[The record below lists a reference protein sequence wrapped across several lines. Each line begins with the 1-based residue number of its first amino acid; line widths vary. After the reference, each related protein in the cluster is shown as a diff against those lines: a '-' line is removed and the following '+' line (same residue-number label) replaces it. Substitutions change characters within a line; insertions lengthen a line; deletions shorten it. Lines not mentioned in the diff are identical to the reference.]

1 VGQISILNE
10 QLRHAQ
16 QELESAKARYFGLY
30 ELAPVGY
37 CTLTTEGILIES
49 NQVAA
54 SLLDRDRAALLNLP
68 FSELILEDDQEAF
81 RLAHRNL
88 LSMRTLQSCELQMLK
103 ADGRSFWVHLAMT
116 VIAAPDGESSCRVAL
131 SDITDRKQLEKVQVF
146 LAQTSSGVPGEP
158 FFYSLARFL
167 AENLAME
174 FVCIDRLEGEGLVAR
189 TEAVWS
195 DGRLDDNVSYA
206 LKDTP
211 CGEVVGKQICCFPSA
226 VCQLFP
232 HDQVL
237 QEMRAESYAGTTL
250 FDHTGKPNGLIAVI
264 SRRPL
269 ANRPLVEAT
278 LRMVAVRAA
287 GELERL
293 QAEEAIRE
301 SEEKFRT
308 LVENLSSGVVAHRP
322 DSSIL
327 FSNAAASDILGLS
340 ADQMRGITA
349 IDPQWCFLR
358 EDGSRMALE
367 EYPVMRV
374 IATREG
380 FRGQVLGI
388 CRPDREE
395 PVWVLCNGYPMN
407 DGAGR
412 FMLAVV
418 TFVDITERKK
428 AEEALQQSEER
439 FRRAVIA
446 APYPILLH
454 AEDGEVL
461 QASDSWYEITGY
473 SREELATIGDWAE
486 LAYGERK
493 DLVQA
498 DIDLLYGLEKREHE
512 GDYSVRT
519 KTGAVRIW
527 EFSSAPLGRLPDNRR
542 LVMSMAVDATERR
555 AAEAEIRELNETLEH
570 RVAERT
576 AQLAAAN
583 AELEAFSYSVSH
595 DLRAPLRAMDGFS
608 AALMEDCANQLDAQ
622 SLDHL
627 QRIRAGSQRMAVLID
642 DILHLSRESRAV
654 MQRERIDVTALIHEI
669 RVDLERAQPDH
680 PVEWRVAAG
689 MVADADARMLRVVL
703 TNLLGNAW
711 KFSSR
716 RVGALIEVGLLVSE
730 EAERMVPP
738 GYAAPG
744 TPVFFVRDN
753 GAGFDMA
760 YAGKLF
766 GAFQRLHSQQDFDG
780 SGIGLAM
787 VQRIIHRHGG
797 RVWGTGKV
805 DEGATFCFTL
815 GREEG

>member
-1 VGQISILNE
+1 MNTNLTQAATDADLVGQISILNE

-428 AEEALQQSEER
+428 AEE
-439 FRRAVIA
+439 
-446 APYPILLH
+446 
-454 AEDGEVL
+454 
-461 QASDSWYEITGY
+461 
-473 SREELATIGDWAE
+473 
-486 LAYGERK
+486 
-493 DLVQA
+493 
-498 DIDLLYGLEKREHE
+498 
-512 GDYSVRT
+512 
-519 KTGAVRIW
+519 
-527 EFSSAPLGRLPDNRR
+527 
-542 LVMSMAVDATERR
+542 
-555 AAEAEIRELNETLEH
+555 EIRHLNETLEH

-654 MQRERIDVTALIHEI
+654 MQRERIDVTALVHEI

-815 GREEG
+815 GKEES

>member
-1 VGQISILNE
+1 MEPSVPMVGDEWSPLPCLKKSPMNTNLTQAATDADLVGQISILNE

-116 VIAAPDGESSCRVAL
+116 VIAAPDGAWSCRVAL

-237 QEMRAESYAGTTL
+237 QEMRAESYAGATL

-293 QAEEAIRE
+293 QAEDAIRE

-428 AEEALQQSEER
+428 AEE
-439 FRRAVIA
+439 
-446 APYPILLH
+446 
-454 AEDGEVL
+454 
-461 QASDSWYEITGY
+461 
-473 SREELATIGDWAE
+473 
-486 LAYGERK
+486 
-493 DLVQA
+493 
-498 DIDLLYGLEKREHE
+498 
-512 GDYSVRT
+512 
-519 KTGAVRIW
+519 
-527 EFSSAPLGRLPDNRR
+527 
-542 LVMSMAVDATERR
+542 
-555 AAEAEIRELNETLEH
+555 EIRHLNETLEH

-654 MQRERIDVTALIHEI
+654 MQRERIDVTALVHEI

-815 GREEG
+815 GKEES

>member
-1 VGQISILNE
+1 MEPSVPMVGDEWSPLPCLKKSPMNTNLTQAATDADLVGQISILNE

-428 AEEALQQSEER
+428 AEE
-439 FRRAVIA
+439 
-446 APYPILLH
+446 
-454 AEDGEVL
+454 
-461 QASDSWYEITGY
+461 
-473 SREELATIGDWAE
+473 
-486 LAYGERK
+486 
-493 DLVQA
+493 
-498 DIDLLYGLEKREHE
+498 
-512 GDYSVRT
+512 
-519 KTGAVRIW
+519 
-527 EFSSAPLGRLPDNRR
+527 
-542 LVMSMAVDATERR
+542 
-555 AAEAEIRELNETLEH
+555 EIRHLNETLEH

-654 MQRERIDVTALIHEI
+654 MQRERIDVTALVHEI

-815 GREEG
+815 GKEES